1 MAFEGKQ
8 LVGVDIGT
16 SAVKVV
22 QVRASGKGIHLLK
35 YGVEPLPPQSIVD
48 RHVMNSGAV
57 VDALR
62 KTFRD
67 LRIGQKEIA
76 LSISGNSVII
86 KKLNLP
92 LMKRDELEEQIQWEA
107 EQHIPFDI
115 AEVEVDYNILWQN
128 PEVGQMDVLLVAAKK
143 DEIQD
148 LVEVAKEARLR
159 PLVVDIDAFSL
170 QNVYELN
177 YGFTE
182 GETVALL
189 NVGAEVTTVNI
200 VSGAVSQFTRDISN
214 GGSSIT
220 EEIQKQ
226 LQVSYDEAEAYKA
239 GGGLHSNE
247 VIPEEVDGIISGVV
261 DALAGEIQ
269 RSLDFY
275 MATTNRGEVERV
287 YLSGGTAKIP
297 YLRSAIE
304 RRSRVPVELL
314 DPFRRVLFDERQFNP
329 EVLRSQAPQAAIS
342 LGLALRKQKEKI

>member
-1 MAFEGKQ
+1 MAFEGKN
-8 LVGVDIGT
+8 LLGVDIGT
-16 SAVKVV
+16 SAVKVL
-22 QVRASGKGIHLLK
+22 QVKQSGRGIHLQK
-35 YGVEPLPPQSIVD
+35 YGAEPLPPQSIVD
-48 RHVMNSGAV
+48 GHVMNAGAV

-62 KTFRD
+62 KTVKE
-67 LRIGQKEIA
+67 LRISQREVA
-76 LSISGNSVII
+76 LSVSGNSVII

-92 LMKRDELEEQIQWEA
+92 LMKREELEEQIQWEA

-115 AEVEVDYNILWQN
+115 SEVEIDYNILTES

-159 PLVVDIDAFSL
+159 PLVVDIDAFAI

-177 YGFTE
+177 YGYNE

-189 NVGAEVTTVNI
+189 NIGSEVSTVNI
-200 VSGAVSQFTRDISN
+200 INGAISQFTRDITN
-214 GGSSIT
+214 GGASIT

-239 GGGLHSNE
+239 GGGLGSHD
-247 VIPEEVDGIISGVV
+247 VIPQEVDGIISGVV

-275 MATTNRGEVERV
+275 MATTNRGEIDRIFVT
-287 YLSGGTAKIP
+287 GGTAKIP
-297 YLRSAIE
+297 YLRTAIE

-314 DPFRRVLFDERQFNP
+314 DPFRRVLFDERQFSVD
-329 EVLRSQAPQAAIS
+329 VLKSQAPQATVS
-342 LGLALRKQKEKI
+342 LGLALRRQKEKI